1 MITGGNNIGRIGQIQ
16 SLEKHPGSFE
26 IVHVRDASG
35 NTFSTR
41 LGNVMVIGDSKT
53 AVISLPKGEGI
64 KLSLIEERAN
74 RLGNEDEEEDDE
86 EDDA

>member
-1 MITGGNNIGRIGQIQ
+1 
-16 SLEKHPGSFE
+16 
-26 IVHVRDASG
+26 
-35 NTFSTR
+35 
-41 LGNVMVIGDSKT
+41 MVIGDSKT